1 MKGFVV
7 RGKTARGRT
16 GFIIDRLEELHR
28 LDPFSYFLLGPTAS
42 FTESVR
48 QELLGRGY
56 SLLSDRFVPVWSL
69 ARQLASLLA
78 GELRQVPE
86 GVCRMELSAVV
97 QELKGYVPS
106 ARTVGYF
113 REAVNV
119 LKENMGDLEL
129 AFGKKDAV
137 PQILLEV
144 YEGLRKRFQERRFFD
159 MCDAFAIVAENADKI
174 EPGSYGTVLFIDGFN
189 DLSPAMAA
197 FVAKFMESFESV
209 YLTVPS
215 DPDRRGLFREAG
227 TLHGLFKGRE
237 CETIDLEDGYD
248 GPLAAVK
255 DSLFR
260 DVAQPAGAEV
270 EGLSVVECNDLYGE
284 VDYVSRQ
291 IKRLIVEKGETPE
304 SFEIVVPGDDY
315 LGVLKKRL
323 ADFDIP
329 CVSRWPVSLLQ
340 SRSVRHLLLPFEVGS
355 ASFEPQKV
363 IEMVDAG
370 YGNPGPGR
378 RVNAVMFEKIA
389 SAVGLLYSGTQE
401 SAAEAGEFW
410 TKNLESYKGFL
421 QGKRRRL
428 EEQNDEG
435 DDFSLSS
442 LITETG
448 DQAVFVAEKMLPAV
462 KKIFSFLEPLGTE
475 RAISLQKLS
484 GLFSVWWKQLGL
496 EDLSESPDMPA
507 PAGESLELCVR
518 FLQKALPDHNRQLRL
533 AGIEECSPAFY
544 HRSLLA
550 FLNSDGL
557 LSERNMGGGARV
569 VSLVDS
575 RNIEAKYKF
584 FMGFNDGNY
593 PVTGLNPLYS
603 KAQYSRPVAKDILNI
618 QENRQRLGLFLAVAA
633 AQERAI
639 FTFSTS
645 TIDGDSL
652 LASPYT
658 QSLLDAAGK
667 SGTLVHGRDGGK
679 RSDLIGSPARAMS
692 RGDFKLSVA
701 RIFALDRETW
711 DANATSDHMRRL
723 EENLRRVPRP
733 FYYNVARNDGQEDGE
748 RRCVSF
754 SRISQ
759 YCGCKFKYF
768 LSNVLKIEEVIEEL
782 LELSHMNS
790 GSVFHA
796 VLSKLPQN
804 AAEIDTIL
812 DGQLRR
818 YSSSENESL
827 FRLRKKQ
834 MGGIL
839 SEYIAFDRERT
850 LELNMRTEQT
860 ELAFGFGDVSPLE
873 LPGLCMRGFVDRVD
887 VNNDDGT
894 LFVIDYKSGKN
905 TSSAHP
911 EQLVLYSM
919 AVEQAHR
926 GEKRVGAGEFR
937 LIKGKNKTK
946 PFTVK
951 WDQGGRKWVFGG
963 SVGFTIC
970 ETEKKGTIT
979 DEELVNAIRNI
990 VAAIDAGDFSMTDWK
1005 GKKPNC
1011 FNCAYDKL
1019 CGMLEWRNRGVLSNE
1034 R

>member
-16 GFIIDRLEELHR
+16 DFTIDRLEELHR
-28 LDPFSYFLLGPTAS
+28 RDPFSYFLLGPTAS

-48 QELLGRGY
+48 QELLLRGY

-69 ARQLASLLA
+69 ARRLASSIA
-78 GELRQVPE
+78 GELRQIPE
-86 GVCRMELSAVV
+86 GVCRMELSAVI

-119 LKENMGDLEL
+119 LKENMGDLGL
-129 AFGKKDAV
+129 AFGGEEAV
-137 PQILLEV
+137 PQILLQV
-144 YEGLRKRFQERRFFD
+144 YEGLKKRFQERRYFD
-159 MCDAFAIVAENADKI
+159 MYDAFAIVAENADKI
-174 EPGSYGTVLFIDGFN
+174 ESGSYGTVLFIDGFN

-197 FVAKFMESFESV
+197 FVAKFMEGFESV

-227 TLHGLFKGRE
+227 TLPGLFEGRE
-237 CETIDLEDGYD
+237 CENIELEDGYD

-255 DSLFR
+255 NSLFR
-260 DVAQPAGAEV
+260 DAALPAGEEV
-270 EGLSVVECNDLYGE
+270 EGVGVVECNDLYGE

-291 IKRLIVEKGETPE
+291 IKRLIVLEGERPE

-315 LGVLKKRL
+315 LSVLKKRL

-329 CVSRWPVSLLQ
+329 CVSRWPGSLLQ
-340 SRSVRHLLLPFEVGS
+340 SKSVRHLLLPFEVVS

-363 IEMVDAG
+363 LEMVDAG

-378 RVNAVMFEKIA
+378 QVNAVMFEKIA
-389 SAVGLLYSGTQE
+389 SAAGLLYGATQE
-401 SAAEAGEFW
+401 SAAEAGKFW
-410 TKNLESYKGFL
+410 TKNLESYRGFL
-421 QGKRRRL
+421 QGKRKRL

-442 LITETG
+442 LISETA
-448 DQAVFVAEKMLPAV
+448 DQAVFVAGEMLPAV
-462 KKIFSFLEPLGTE
+462 RKIFTFLGPLDTD
-475 RAISLQKLS
+475 RSLSLRKLS
-484 GLFSVWWKQLGL
+484 GLFSAWWRQLGL
-496 EDLSESPDMPA
+496 DSLSESPEISA
-507 PAGESLELCVR
+507 TAGESLELCLR
-518 FLQKALPDHNRQLRL
+518 FLQKALPDHDRQLRL
-533 AGIEECSPAFY
+533 AGIEECPPAFY

-557 LSERNMGGGARV
+557 VSERNMGGGVSV

-603 KAQYSRPVAKDILNI
+603 RAQYSRPIAKDILNI

-639 FTFSTS
+639 FTFSNS

-667 SGTLVHGRDGGK
+667 AGTLVHGRDGGK
-679 RSDLIGSPARAMS
+679 RSDLIGSPAGAMS
-692 RGDFKLSVA
+692 RGDFRLAVA

-711 DANATSDHMRRL
+711 DANATSDQTRRL
-723 EENLRRVPRP
+723 EENLRRVPRE
-733 FYYNVARNDGQEDGE
+733 FDYNVSMKAAREEQET
-748 RRCVSF
+748 RFVSF
-754 SRISQ
+754 SKISQ

-768 LSNVLKIEEVIEEL
+768 LSNVLKIEEELEEI
-782 LELSHMNS
+782 LELSHMDT

-796 VLSKLPQN
+796 VLSQLPRSDG
-804 AAEIDTIL
+804 EIETVL

-834 MGGIL
+834 MTGIL
-839 SEYIAFDRERT
+839 SEYIAFDSERT
-850 LELNMRTEQT
+850 RGLNMRTEKT
-860 ELAFGFGDVSPLE
+860 ELAFGFGTVSPLE

-887 VNNDDGT
+887 VKNDDGT

-919 AVEQAHR
+919 AVEQAYR
-926 GEKRVGAGEFR
+926 YEKRVGAGEFR

-946 PFTVK
+946 PFIVE
-951 WDQGGRKWVFGG
+951 WDQDGRKWVFDGR
-963 SVGFTIC
+963 VGFTIC

-979 DEELVNAIRNI
+979 DGELVEAIRKI

-1019 CGMLEWRNRGVLSNE
+1019 CGMLEWRNRGVLAND